1 MKKMVSVL
9 LACMMMASLVACN
22 GNSSKE
28 VSTNE
33 TEKEITTEEEAKAD
47 AESIDEIPELIEKD
61 IADTLTSL
69 NQDYEQLK
77 ADVDTYD
84 KYVENTDKMEAFYQS
99 VLKTQQKLTIRMREY
114 CLDYADFILSSDST
128 FDDKYDEFDEM
139 FDVIYED
146 AGDEIFDEIYEG
158 LFADIYDDFY
168 DGILS
173 DAYDTVPYK
182 EWSDTHSDEYDLWSD
197 THSDLYDDWSDFH
210 SDVYDFWS
218 DMKGEMW
225 DDDLEKA
232 REKMDDFREDID
244 KLKKELNEEEES
256 ETEETSKE
264 DVVKKKEGSAEKEK
278 TSSGKNTSSKT
289 KEDTELVDGMRPEFK
304 EAMDSY
310 EEFYDEYCDFM
321 KKYNSDPTDTELLKD
336 YSTMM
341 TKLADMDEK
350 FKAWEEKDLNTK
362 EQKYY
367 LEVNNRILQKLVE
380 VEE

>member
-1 MKKMVSVL
+1 
-9 LACMMMASLVACN
+9 
-22 GNSSKE
+22 
-28 VSTNE
+28 
-33 TEKEITTEEEAKAD
+33 
-47 AESIDEIPELIEKD
+47 
-61 IADTLTSL
+61 
-69 NQDYEQLK
+69 
-77 ADVDTYD
+77 
-84 KYVENTDKMEAFYQS
+84 MEAFYQS

-232 REKMDDFREDID
+232 REKMDDFRED
-244 KLKKELNEEEES
+244 
-256 ETEETSKE
+256 
-264 DVVKKKEGSAEKEK
+264 
-278 TSSGKNTSSKT
+278 
-289 KEDTELVDGMRPEFK
+289 
-304 EAMDSY
+304 
-310 EEFYDEYCDFM
+310 
-321 KKYNSDPTDTELLKD
+321 
-336 YSTMM
+336 STMM